1 MPKDR
6 NLGEFEILVLAAVL
20 RLDDNAYGST
30 IREEIEARTARS
42 VTVGAL
48 YATLA
53 RMEEK
58 RYVTS
63 RTGEST
69 SQRGGR
75 AKRYYELTPLG
86 RERFERSVAAL
97 HNMLEGVVPWREARE
112 T

>member
-20 RLDDNAYGST
+20 RLDDDAYGST
-30 IREEIEARTARS
+30 IREEIESRTARS

-48 YATLA
+48 YATLT

-58 RYVTS
+58 GYVSS
-63 RTGEST
+63 RTGEAT
-69 SQRGGR
+69 PQRGGR

-86 RERFERSVAAL
+86 RERFDRSVTAL
-97 HNMLEGVVPWREARE
+97 HNMLEGVTSWREAAA